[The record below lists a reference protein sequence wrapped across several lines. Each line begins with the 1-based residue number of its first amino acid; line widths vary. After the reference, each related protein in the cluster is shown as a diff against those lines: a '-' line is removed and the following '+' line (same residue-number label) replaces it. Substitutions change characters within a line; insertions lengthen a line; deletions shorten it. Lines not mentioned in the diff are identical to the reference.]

1 MDHSLVDL
9 LMERDM
15 MTREESEEMVQEYR
29 DRVLDQELS
38 LDEALEELGVE
49 PDYAFDLLGV

>member
-15 MTREESEEMVQEYR
+15 LTREESEEMVQEYR